1 MFQRGVRDGVAM
13 AVPTCNVQGP
23 AEREPARIV
32 RRSLLARAV
41 GRFPDL
47 LWARAHSYY
56 MPPLRG

>member
-23 AEREPARIV
+23 AEREPMHRT
-32 RRSLLARAV
+32 RSLLARAV